1 MSLSD
6 LLSIEADALLM
17 TALVAPRLLRGSQIA
32 LLLAM
37 LAAGLLAVIEVPHEA
52 PPLVIS
58 AVATA

>member
-37 LAAGLLAVIEVPHEA
+37 LAAGLLAVMEVPHEA

-58 AVATA
+58 AAVAA